1 MAQFGPMAAPA
12 IAPVIGGILT
22 QFLGWRWLFWFL
34 AILAV
39 VYSIPLAVSFPE
51 TGRNVVGNGSIP
63 PPAWNMSLLNYLK
76 SRRIEHDDALSRTV
90 SRQEKKAAR
99 AELASRRKLRW
110 PNPLKTVHII
120 LEKDVGMILLYNA
133 LIYTA
138 FYDVTAS
145 LPSQFQEIYGFN
157 ELQIGLV
164 DVLTDFGYNC
174 SFLVR
179 LSFIPFGVG
188 CSIASLAFGKLMD
201 MNYKRV
207 AQNAGFKI
215 DIKRGDDMRN
225 FPLEKA
231 RIQVF
236 IGPLYVGIAAVLCWG
251 WVLERNAPLAA
262 PLVLSFIMGLC
273 LTGSF
278 NVMGTMLVDLYPM
291 SPATATAANNLV
303 RCLMGAAGTAVIIQ
317 MIQGMGRGWCFTFI
331 AAVAFFTS
339 PLLWAELKWGPKWRE
354 ERRVRQENQ
363 EQAKKAR
370 KEQLEATDN
379 GDAIAE
385 KHEQ

>member
-1 MAQFGPMAAPA
+1 
-12 IAPVIGGILT
+12 
-22 QFLGWRWLFWFL
+22 
-34 AILAV
+34 
-39 VYSIPLAVSFPE
+39 
-51 TGRNVVGNGSIP
+51 
-63 PPAWNMSLLNYLK
+63 
-76 SRRIEHDDALSRTV
+76 
-90 SRQEKKAAR
+90 
-99 AELASRRKLRW
+99 
-110 PNPLKTVHII
+110 
-120 LEKDVGMILLYNA
+120 
-133 LIYTA
+133 
-138 FYDVTAS
+138 
-145 LPSQFQEIYGFN
+145 
-157 ELQIGLV
+157 
-164 DVLTDFGYNC
+164 
-174 SFLVR
+174 
-179 LSFIPFGVG
+179 
-188 CSIASLAFGKLMD
+188 MD

-236 IGPLYVGIAAVLCWG
+236 IAPLYVGIAGVLCWG

-262 PLVLSFIMGLC
+262 PLVLSFIIGLC

-278 NVMGTMLVDLYPM
+278 NVMSTMLVDLYPM

-363 EQAKKAR
+363 EQAKMAR
-370 KEQLEATDN
+370 KAHLEGTDN
-379 GDAIAE
+379 GVNITE
-385 KHEQ
+385 KHE